1 MEHQAALFFIP
12 VLLALLASGI
22 AVIKP
27 PGPRLKSAV
36 QHFAAGLVF
45 AAVALEL
52 LPEVAEGG
60 HRVAMIL
67 GFAAGVGA
75 MLLVK
80 ALTHGHS
87 EQGSKAVG
95 ALLFAVALDLFID
108 GLLLG
113 LASSSEGDR
122 GVALLVALSLEV
134 GFLALSLTTTLKDTG
149 RSGLAALGITGGV
162 AALFPVGALGGW
174 LLLGQMSGAPL
185 IGFLSFSVAALL
197 YLVTEELL
205 AEAHEVE
212 DTPVVT
218 AMFFVGFLCILLLE
232 SGGH

>member
-95 ALLFAVALDLFID
+95 ALLFAVALDLFLD

-149 RSGLAALGITGGV
+149 RSGL